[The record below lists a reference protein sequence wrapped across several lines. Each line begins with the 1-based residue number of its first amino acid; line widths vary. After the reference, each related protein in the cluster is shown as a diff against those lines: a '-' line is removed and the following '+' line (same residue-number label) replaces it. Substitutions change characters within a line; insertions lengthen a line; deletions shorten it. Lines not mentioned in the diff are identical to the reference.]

1 MKLRNKKTG
10 KIGYLIACKDYERC
24 SVVDNEWNT
33 IGEYNSP
40 TKLNEEWENYE
51 EPKEQPDRLELD
63 KQEILDKI
71 KEIEDL
77 VKNLR

>member
-1 MKLRNKKTG
+1 MRAMNHNDKLIEK
-10 KIGYLIACKDYERC
+10 Y
-24 SVVDNEWNT
+24 
-33 IGEYNSP
+33 
-40 TKLNEEWENYE
+40 
-51 EPKEQPDRLELD
+51 EQPDRLELD

>member
-1 MKLRNKKTG
+1 M
-10 KIGYLIACKDYERC
+10 
-24 SVVDNEWNT
+24 
-33 IGEYNSP
+33 
-40 TKLNEEWENYE
+40 
-51 EPKEQPDRLELD
+51 KEQPDRLELD